1 MRNKVPLF
9 RTIDK
14 RLNIGLLISLACV
27 ISVEFVF
34 DKTAELF
41 SGGAKLGEMLSN
53 LSLAFMASYIFYVVV
68 VHMKYVKDKE
78 HLDPYI
84 ALKSRQLVTAIR
96 VLTHSLILKAGV
108 DPENKYPSE
117 LELKKIASKTHLS
130 DPAPEADRKIHPHIN
145 TMSDYFY
152 HWKNISEERLEDI
165 IGLSQYLESNHISL
179 LLKIQ
184 ESSFY
189 GTLDIIK
196 GINLN
201 NDFSALSSSL
211 YSLSQSAKNL
221 EEYCDSNFS
230 NTVNFSEKHG

>member
-9 RTIDK
+9 STIDK

-27 ISVEFVF
+27 ISVEFTF

-41 SGGAKLGEMLSN
+41 SGGAKLGEILSN

-68 VHMKYVKDKE
+68 VHMKFVKDKE
-78 HLDPYI
+78 HLDPYV

-96 VLTHSLILKAGV
+96 VLTHSLILKAGE
-108 DPENKYPSE
+108 DPENKYPNESE
-117 LELKKIASKTHLS
+117 LKLIASKTHLS
-130 DPAPEADRKIHPHIN
+130 DPAPEADRRIHPHIN

-152 HWKNISEERLEDI
+152 HWKKISEERLEDI
-165 IGLSQYLESNHISL
+165 LGLSQYLESNHISL

-189 GTLDIIK
+189 STLDIFK

-211 YSLSQSAKNL
+211 YALSQSAKNL

-230 NTVNFSEKHG
+230 NTINFNEQHG